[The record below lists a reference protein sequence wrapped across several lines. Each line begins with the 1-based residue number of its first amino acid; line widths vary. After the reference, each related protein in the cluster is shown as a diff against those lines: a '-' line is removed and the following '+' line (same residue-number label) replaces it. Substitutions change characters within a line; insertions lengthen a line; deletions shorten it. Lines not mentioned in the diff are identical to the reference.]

1 MKFRFGSFR
10 RVSNCTDEI
19 RACRRLTKQIHE
31 VRDAMTSD
39 TKDALNQLAEAV
51 QNARV
56 ALDGYKAEG
65 TFNVRQVLELGDRL
79 DAVEDD
85 VIEIWTEFAAIERA
99 TE

>member
-1 MKFRFGSFR
+1 
-10 RVSNCTDEI
+10 
-19 RACRRLTKQIHE
+19 
-31 VRDAMTSD
+31 MTSD

-65 TFNVRQVLELGDRL
+65 AFSVRRVLELGDRL

-85 VIEIWTEFAAIERA
+85 VIEILDEFAAIERA
-99 TE
+99 NQ

>member
-1 MKFRFGSFR
+1 
-10 RVSNCTDEI
+10 
-19 RACRRLTKQIHE
+19 
-31 VRDAMTSD
+31 MTSD

-65 TFNVRQVLELGDRL
+65 AFNVRQVLELGDRL

-85 VIEIWTEFAAIERA
+85 VIEILDEFAAIERA
-99 TE
+99 RP